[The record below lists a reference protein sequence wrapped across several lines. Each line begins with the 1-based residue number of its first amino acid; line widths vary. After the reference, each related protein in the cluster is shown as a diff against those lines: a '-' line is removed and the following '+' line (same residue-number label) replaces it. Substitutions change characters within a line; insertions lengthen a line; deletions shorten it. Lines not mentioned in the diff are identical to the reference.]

1 MINVGCAVHTL
12 DGGKSAHS
20 PTLTRSLRLNH
31 QHMKIKKFI
40 WPIRVYYEDTD
51 AGGVVFYANYLK
63 FFERARTEMLR
74 AMGYEQDELMINPG
88 IVFAVRSVQV
98 DYLRSARFN
107 EQIQVSAEVTLVK
120 KASLTFKQL
129 ITRGDDVLCTSM
141 IRIACLDALTM
152 RPKAIPENLLEL
164 LTNEH

>member
-1 MINVGCAVHTL
+1 MN
-12 DGGKSAHS
+12 
-20 PTLTRSLRLNH
+20 NN
-31 QHMKIKKFI
+31 KFI
-40 WPIRVYYEDTD
+40 WPVRVYYEDTD

-74 AMGYEQDELMINPG
+74 ALGYEQDELIAKQG
-88 IVFAVRSVQV
+88 IIFVVRAVQV

-107 EQIQVSAEVTLVK
+107 ELLHVSAEVTQLK
-120 KASLTFKQL
+120 KVSLTFSQL
-129 ITRGDDVLCTSM
+129 ITLGDDLICQGI
-141 IRIACLDALTM
+141 IRIACLDAKTM

>member
-1 MINVGCAVHTL
+1 
-12 DGGKSAHS
+12 
-20 PTLTRSLRLNH
+20 
-31 QHMKIKKFI
+31 MKIKKFI

-74 AMGYEQDELMINPG
+74 AMGYEQDELMVNEG
-88 IVFAVRSVQV
+88 ILFAVRSVQV

-107 EQIQVSAEVTLVK
+107 ELLQVSAEVTLAK
-120 KASLTFKQL
+120 KASLTFEQL
-129 ITRGDDVLCTSM
+129 ITRGDDVLCTSI

-164 LTNEH
+164 LKNEH